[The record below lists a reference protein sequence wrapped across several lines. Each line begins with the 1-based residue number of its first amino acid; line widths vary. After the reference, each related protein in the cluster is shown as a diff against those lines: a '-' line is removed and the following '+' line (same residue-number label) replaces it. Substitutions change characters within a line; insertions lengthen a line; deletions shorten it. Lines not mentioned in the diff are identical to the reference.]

1 MQAYPQLT
9 PLTPMSNLTPLP
21 MQGSGGFVPQMQPQM
36 QASPMGPMQSQLQM
50 QQLQQLQQQQLQQQ
64 LQQQQYQQQMLM
76 QQQLQQQQ
84 LQQQQQQQMLMLQ
97 QQQRMA
103 TPMMVPQTGMMVQQT
118 GMMPQMTGMMMPQT
132 GMMQMGS
139 GMMMPTMMTGM
150 GPMMMPQPLPQQQQ
164 MTFVEEKKKAAE
176 PKKQEEEESPFDKE
190 KEDIKV
196 AGRSHT
202 KVPFMSVRRLTIT
215 VNELGKLD
223 ITQLEADFVSIDVAK
238 RGEVR
243 IHHLKCRRLEV
254 AVSGK
259 AYCKIGGPGG
269 ASSSAIEQKI
279 HVADRGVF
287 DGRLCRGKDVVKQV
301 SGRGQALVADKDGVR
316 ILRK

>member
-21 MQGSGGFVPQMQPQM
+21 MQGSGGFVPQMQ
-36 QASPMGPMQSQLQM
+36 ASPMGPMQSQLQM
-50 QQLQQLQQQQLQQQ
+50 QQLQQQQIQ
-64 LQQQQYQQQMLM
+64 QQQMLM
-76 QQQLQQQQ
+76 QQQQ
-84 LQQQQQQQMLMLQ
+84 LQQQQQQMLMLQ

-118 GMMPQMTGMMMPQT
+118 GMMPQMTGMMVPQT

-139 GMMMPTMMTGM
+139 GMMMPTTMMTGM

-164 MTFVEEKKKAAE
+164 MTFVEEKKKTAE

-316 ILRK
+316 VLRK